1 MVVPAMLMTA
11 MQKRKPLV
19 VNSSELEVRMPV
31 PRCRPAL
38 PHGFRKPVAAAGY
51 P

>member
-19 VNSSELEVRMPV
+19 NSPELEVRMPV
-31 PRCRPAL
+31 QRCRPAL